1 MLKLIIWLS
10 TLNHTPYSFLKC
22 SIFTKVLVILISR
35 HNYLRQFPDFER
47 KKISDKDEGGGGG
60 GIELTC
66 LPLTKMFGPRFVPC
80 DKFVIYI
87 FFHYKLLTMH
97 KVGWEDRRWIMDT
110 EIRR

>member
-60 GIELTC
+60 DRTNL
-66 LPLTKMFGPRFVPC
+66 FAA
-80 DKFVIYI
+80 
-87 FFHYKLLTMH
+87 H
-97 KVGWEDRRWIMDT
+97 KDVWAEVCSL
-110 EIRR
+110 